1 MQLSTFVALAFATLA
16 VATPTRRN
24 GAPSSPGN
32 VCCNSVTTASDPA
45 AATILKSIGVVVQD
59 VNALVGLTCTDVT
72 VIGDSATCGSTQTEV
87 SCQDNS
93 HAELISVSC
102 VPVTVA
108 KRNNSPP
115 PPSPGDV
122 CCKTL
127 TTASDPAAA
136 AILGSIGVV
145 VQDVNA
151 LVGLTCTDVTV
162 IGDSATWYVSFV
174 RYRMR
179 VCSTFL

>member
-1 MQLSTFVALAFATLA
+1 MQLSVFVALAFATLA

-24 GAPSSPGN
+24 NPPASPGN
-32 VCCNSVTTASDPA
+32 VCCESVTTASDPA
-45 AATILKSIGVVVQD
+45 AAAILKSIGVDAGD

-87 SCQDNS
+87 TCQDNS
-93 HAELISVSC
+93 HAELISVGC
-102 VPVTVA
+102 VPVTVE

-115 PPSPGDV
+115 PSPSDV
-122 CCKTL
+122 CCQTV

-136 AILGSIGVV
+136 SIIKSLGIV

-174 RYRMR
+174 FHRWFI
-179 VCSTFL
+179 CSTFV